1 MTNHE
6 IPGPIVRDDIVP
18 AGTPWSGLVE
28 KGRLLRVV
36 DLEGRQG
43 VDFLCYN
50 AHDTA
55 ERYSAPN
62 TIKKSRT
69 LRLTEGHV
77 FYSDI
82 GNPMFTILGD
92 TCQGYHDTIGGCCG
106 AATNAMLYGVADCPG
121 CRENLLAAIG
131 EHGMGRRDMVPNLNF
146 FCHVPVYEDGRMAE
160 RTFVEA
166 PSRAADYIELRAEM
180 DAIVAISNCPQV
192 NNPASGGKPTPIRV
206 VIREDT

>member
-1 MTNHE
+1 MSDHE
-6 IPGPIVRDDIVP
+6 EPGRILRDDIVP
-18 AGTPWSGLVE
+18 AGAPWSGLVE
-28 KGRLLRVV
+28 KGRLLRIV

-55 ERYSAPN
+55 ERYNAPN

-69 LRLTEGHV
+69 LRLTVGHV

-82 GNPMFTILGD
+82 ANAMFTVVGD
-92 TCQGYHDTIGGCCG
+92 TCDGHHDTIGGCCG
-106 AATNAMLYGVADCPG
+106 AATNTMLYGVPDCPG
-121 CRENLLAAIG
+121 CRENLLTALG

-146 FCHVPVYEDGRMAE
+146 FCHVPVYEGGRLAE

-166 PSRAADYIELRAEM
+166 PSHAGDHIELRAEM
-180 DAIVAISNCPQV
+180 DTIVVISNCPQV

-206 VIREDT
+206 LIREAR

>member
-1 MTNHE
+1 M
-6 IPGPIVRDDIVP
+6 RDDIVP
-18 AGTPWSGLVE
+18 AGAPWSGLVE
-28 KGRLLRVV
+28 KGRLLRIV

-82 GNPMFTILGD
+82 GNPMFAIVGD
-92 TCQGYHDTIGGCCG
+92 TCDGYHDTIGGCCG
-106 AATNAMLYGVADCPG
+106 AATNAMLYGVSDCPAAARTCWRPSASTAWG
-121 CRENLLAAIG
+121 GATWCPTSTSSATCR
-131 EHGMGRRDMVPNLNF
+131 
-146 FCHVPVYEDGRMAE
+146 C
-160 RTFVEA
+160 T
-166 PSRAADYIELRAEM
+166 RAA
-180 DAIVAISNCPQV
+180 
-192 NNPASGGKPTPIRV
+192 G
-206 VIREDT
+206 